1 MKTTLLVLLF
11 ALSGTL
17 LKAQNWNAYPPGSL
31 GVPYVNGLMTATVT
45 RVNTTMNSGTPM
57 FTTSTSP
64 DCYIAAGCL
73 ALNAGFFNSYIA
85 NSSRIQVDLDFT
97 TGGTAG
103 MCNSATF
110 TIRDINSGES
120 FTDFLDVVEIS
131 GIDGNNAALP
141 AANIVVTPPAN
152 TNVTTVGNSKKIVG
166 HNSSSEV
173 VTGGPYS
180 STPCN
185 VTTITVS
192 PPANIPLKSI
202 RIIYR
207 PAVGTNSSN
216 AYYSVGT
223 RPAVQYISISNLTFT
238 PTGGGCSVLSEN
250 LLAFGGVAA
259 DQGNTL
265 AWTTAQNTSR
275 GTFLLAKSLDAQIF
289 SEMAVHVVAG
299 EGQNEFLADDLLP
312 AQLTYYRLSVVDEAD
327 VTTLLGMTAVD
338 RQAAVQEIFTVYPN
352 PAHGHVSLQTFGEGV
367 HEMRL
372 YDLAGQ
378 KLMQFTIDGAAQ
390 QLLEL
395 SDLPSGI
402 YLIAAVYN
410 GRSVTRKLFIAE

>member
-1 MKTTLLVLLF
+1 
-11 ALSGTL
+11 
-17 LKAQNWNAYPPGSL
+17 
-31 GVPYVNGLMTATVT
+31 
-45 RVNTTMNSGTPM
+45 
-57 FTTSTSP
+57 
-64 DCYIAAGCL
+64 
-73 ALNAGFFNSYIA
+73 
-85 NSSRIQVDLDFT
+85 
-97 TGGTAG
+97 

-173 VTGGPYS
+173 VTGGPYF

-185 VTTITVS
+185 VTSVTVS
-192 PPANIPLKSI
+192 PPANTPLKSI

-223 RPAVQYISISNLTFT
+223 HPAVQYISISNLTLT

-250 LLAFGGVAA
+250 LLSFGGIAGNA
-259 DQGNTL
+259 GNTL
-265 AWTTAQNTSR
+265 VWTTTDDRWAGS
-275 GTFLLAKSLDAQIF
+275 FLLEKSLDAQLF
-289 SEMAVHVVAG
+289 TAMSAEVVIASG
-299 EGQNEFLADDLLP
+299 EHFQADDFLP
-312 AQLTYYRLSVVDEAD
+312 ADLTYYRLSQVDDAGAK
-327 VTTLLGMTAVD
+327 TMLGMTAVD
-338 RQAAVQEIFTVYPN
+338 RHGVPNEIFTIFPN
-352 PAHGHVSLQTFGEGV
+352 PAHGQLTLQAYGDGQHDV
-367 HEMRL
+367 RI

-378 KLMQFTIDGAAQ
+378 ELMQFTIDGPAQ
-390 QLLEL
+390 QVLALG
-395 SDLPSGI
+395 DLPQGV
-402 YLIAAVYN
+402 YLVVGAHN
-410 GRSVTRKLFIAE
+410 GCRMNRKLLVSE